1 LAARGIFDGCRP
13 RRMSATADAGAFDA
27 AMARVLACGAH
38 RFELSR
44 PLVMGILNVTPDSFS
59 DGGHFV
65 DPARALRHARTMAAD
80 GADLIDVGG
89 ESTRPG
95 AKPVPEDEELARI
108 VDIVR
113 TLAREGM
120 AVSVDTRKPTVMRA
134 VIAEGAAMINDVS
147 ALSAPGALDACAGSS
162 VGVCLMHMRGEPATM
177 QQAPRYD
184 DIVSEVCEYLGRRAE
199 ACVAAGIARER
210 IVIDPGFGFG
220 KTLAHNLLLLRGLN
234 EIAALGLPVMA
245 GLSRKSSLGQITGRP
260 SDDRLPASLA
270 AALVAVAR
278 GAAIVRV
285 HDVRE
290 TIDALKVWCAG
301 AQP

>member
-1 LAARGIFDGCRP
+1 
-13 RRMSATADAGAFDA
+13 
-27 AMARVLACGAH
+27 MARELVCGAH

-59 DGGHFV
+59 DGGRFAE
-65 DPARALRHARTMAAD
+65 PAQALAHARRMAAD

-95 AKPVPEDEELARI
+95 AAPVPDDVELARI

-113 TLAREGM
+113 TLAAEGL
-120 AVSVDTRKPTVMRA
+120 AVSVDTRKPAVMRA
-134 VIAEGAAMINDVS
+134 VIAAGAAMINDVS
-147 ALSAPGALDACAGSS
+147 ALSAPGALDVCAGSN

-177 QQAPRYD
+177 QNSPCYEDVVRD
-184 DIVSEVCEYLGRRAE
+184 VGDYLRQRAE
-199 ACVAAGIARER
+199 ACIAAGVARER
-210 IVIDPGFGFG
+210 IVVDPGFGFG
-220 KTLAHNLLLLRGLN
+220 KTLAHNLQLLRRLN
-234 EIAALGLPVMA
+234 EIAALSFPVMA

-260 SDDRLPASLA
+260 AAARLPASLA
-270 AALVAVAR
+270 AALVAVAH

-290 TIDALKVWCAG
+290 TVDAVKVWSAG